1 VNSEQLLCNSF
12 CTGCGKTTQIPQ
24 FILDEMIS
32 RSNGSLCNLLCT
44 QPRRISAISVA
55 ERVAEER
62 GERIGSNSV
71 GYVIRLENRTPSRNK
86 GTITFCTT
94 GVVFQYLKSDPY
106 LTKYSHIIL
115 DEVGTELCCNV
126 FQ

>member
-1 VNSEQLLCNSF
+1 VISGE
-12 CTGCGKTTQIPQ
+12 TGCGKTTQVPQ
-24 FILDEMIS
+24 FILDEMLS
-32 RSNGSLCNLLCT
+32 QSNGSVCNMLCT

-62 GERIGSNSV
+62 GERVGSNSV
-71 GYVIRLENRTPSRNK
+71 GYVIRLENKAPSRPR

-106 LTKYSHIIL
+106 LRNYSHIIL
-115 DEVGTELCCNV
+115 DEVSWLK
-126 FQ
+126 